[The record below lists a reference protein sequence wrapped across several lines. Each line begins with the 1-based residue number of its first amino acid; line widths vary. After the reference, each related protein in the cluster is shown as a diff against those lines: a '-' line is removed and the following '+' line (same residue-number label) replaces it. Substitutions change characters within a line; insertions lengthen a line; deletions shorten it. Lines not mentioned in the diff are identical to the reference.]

1 MRHRRLLLATALF
14 AAAVL
19 LAFVWW
25 PGLAAQ
31 PAALLSVALLAASFA
46 LALLPSVKPALRR
59 RPVAQGLHGN
69 VLFDSSQAP
78 MLLIDPDTERV
89 VDANPVACTYYGYQR
104 SELADLP
111 LTAINQMSAAE
122 IRAEVAAARHEQR
135 HTFRFRHRMASGEI
149 RDVEVFSGPIDVDG
163 RTRLLSI
170 IHDVTERTQLERRLL
185 AESNRLA
192 ALMTVASDGIHV
204 LTVDGDLVEHSD
216 SFASMLGRQ
225 GYDLRGLN
233 VRTWDANVPQPELG
247 AFVAGL
253 TSGSTTF
260 ETRWRTADNR
270 IIDVEISSRGFVID
284 GIPHLYAT
292 GRDITE
298 RKKVEQEQR
307 IAATTFESQ
316 QGLMVTDE
324 RTIVLRVNRAFSA
337 ITGYPAE
344 EIIGRSPALLR
355 SGRHDEAF
363 YRAMW
368 RSIRETGSWQ
378 GEIWNRRK
386 GGEVFP
392 ELLTITA
399 VRDDAGKVT
408 HFVGAFADITRH
420 KAAESEIEHLAFY
433 DPLTALPNRRLLLDR
448 LRRGLAASARS
459 RAFVGLFFI
468 DLDDFKTLNDTLGH
482 DFGDLL
488 LQQTAGRLRECVR
501 DEDTV
506 SRLGGDEFV
515 VMIEDLSSDAN
526 RAATQAEAVAR
537 KILEAMNRPYQL
549 SSQEYRST
557 PSIGIT
563 VVQGSGDSVEVLLK
577 RADLAMYQ
585 AKAAGKNTLCFF
597 DPAMQAVVER
607 RASLES
613 ELRRALS
620 RGELS
625 VHYQPQVT
633 GEGVAV
639 GVEALLRWHSPE
651 RGLTLPG
658 EFIALAEETGLILPI
673 GRAVLESACRQLAVW
688 AQQPALAHLSIAVN
702 VSARQFHHPDFLS
715 EVTTILERTAA
726 PVGRLQLELTESI
739 LLRDVDDVI
748 RTMAALRA
756 RGLTFSLDDFGTGYS
771 SLAYLKRMPLDCL
784 KIDQSFVRDIFTD
797 PNDAAI
803 VGTIIALADHLGLG
817 VTAEGVE
824 TEEQRQ
830 YLARLGCTTY
840 QGFLFSR
847 PLDVAACETWINEQA
862 QSRGPGST

>member
-1 MRHRRLLLATALF
+1 MLASALF
-14 AAAVL
+14 VAAIMVTMAWLPEQAVEPAAIVPLVL
-19 LAFVWW
+19 LIAAFSLVMW
-25 PGLAAQ
+25 PRLMAMVQ
-31 PAALLSVALLAASFA
+31 
-46 LALLPSVKPALRR
+46 R
-59 RPVAQGLHGN
+59 RPLIQSPGDSA
-69 VLFDSSQAP
+69 LFEGSQVP
-78 MLLIDPDTERV
+78 MLLIEPDTGV
-89 VDANPVACTYYGYQR
+89 VIDANPVACTYYGYAR
-104 SELADLP
+104 SQLAGLP
-111 LTAINQMSAAE
+111 LTAINRMSAEE
-122 IRAEVAAARHEQR
+122 IRAEMDAARSEQR
-135 HTFRFRHRMASGEI
+135 HHFRFRHRMASGEV
-149 RDVEVFSGPIDVDG
+149 RDVEVFSGPIDLDG
-163 RTRLLSI
+163 RIGLLST
-170 IHDVTERTQLERRLL
+170 IHDVTERTRLERRLL

-192 ALMTVASDGIHV
+192 ALMAVASDGIHV
-204 LTVDGDLVEHSD
+204 LTVDGDLVEYSD
-216 SFASMLGRQ
+216 SFAAMLGRQ
-225 GYDLRGLN
+225 GCDLRGLN
-233 VRTWDANVPQPELG
+233 VRAWDANVPQPELG

-253 TSGSTTF
+253 TTGSTTF
-260 ETRWRTADNR
+260 ETRWRTADGR

-284 GIPHLYAT
+284 GNPHLYAT

-316 QGLMVTDE
+316 QGMMVTDE

-337 ITGYPAE
+337 ITGYSAE
-344 EIIGRSPALLR
+344 DIIGRSPALLR
-355 SGRHDEAF
+355 SGRHDKAF
-363 YRAMW
+363 YQAMW
-368 RSIRETGSWQ
+368 RSIEETGSWQ

-399 VRDDAGKVT
+399 VRDESGRVT
-408 HFVGAFADITRH
+408 HYVGAFADITQR

-433 DPLTALPNRRLLLDR
+433 DPLTGLPNRRLLLDR

-482 DFGDLL
+482 DVGDLL
-488 LQQTAGRLRECVR
+488 LQQTAARLRDCVR

-515 VMIEDLSSDAN
+515 VMIEDLSGDAH

-537 KILEAMNRPYQL
+537 KVLEAMNRPYQL
-549 SSQEYRST
+549 TNQEYRST

-607 RASLES
+607 RAGLES
-613 ELRRALS
+613 ELRRAHE
-620 RGELS
+620 RGELA

-633 GEGVAV
+633 SDGAV
-639 GVEALLRWHSPE
+639 FGVEALLRWQSPE

-658 EFIALAEETGLILPI
+658 EFIALAEETGLILAI
-673 GRAVLESACRQLAVW
+673 GRGVLETACRQLVAW
-688 AQQPALAHLSIAVN
+688 ARQPEFARLTIAVN
-702 VSARQFHHPDFLS
+702 VSARQFHHPDFLAD
-715 EVTTILERTAA
+715 VAAILERTAA
-726 PVGRLQLELTESI
+726 PAGRLQLELTESI
-739 LLRDVDDVI
+739 LLRDVDEVI
-748 RTMAALRA
+748 QTMASLRK
-756 RGLTFSLDDFGTGYS
+756 RGVTFSLDDFGTGYS
-771 SLAYLKRMPLDCL
+771 SLAYLKSMPLDRL

-824 TEEQRQ
+824 SEDQRQ

-840 QGFLFSR
+840 QGFLFST
-847 PLDVAACETWINEQA
+847 PLEAKACESWIRAQA
-862 QSRGPGST
+862 ASFDRRQA